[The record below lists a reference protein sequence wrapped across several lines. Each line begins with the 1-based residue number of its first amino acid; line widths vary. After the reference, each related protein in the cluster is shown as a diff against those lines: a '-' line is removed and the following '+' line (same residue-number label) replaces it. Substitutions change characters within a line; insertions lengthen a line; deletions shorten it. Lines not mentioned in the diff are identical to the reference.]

1 MRIPTGW
8 CGRLGC
14 MTLLLAACA
23 EVTNPPTTV
32 TVGRV
37 LISGNA
43 TTLQVGQSVQLTA
56 TVRSTRDSLLSD
68 RPVTWS
74 SRTER
79 VAAVTA
85 TGLVTAL
92 DTGSTVIAASSGGVV
107 GAFTLN
113 VVPIPVASLELVP
126 SSVTL
131 VSGASHQLIA
141 TTRSATG
148 AILEGRVVTWSSLES
163 GTASVSS
170 SGLVTG
176 VSPGATLVT
185 ARSEGVSAV
194 ASVAVSEVSVATVS
208 VSPSADTVDIGES
221 TSFTAVARDAA
232 GNVLGARAMTW
243 TTLHP
248 GIASVSSSGVAT
260 GLAAGT
266 ARIEVMSEG
275 QSDTASVVVTQPP
288 SGWTTGPSM
297 SAARWH
303 FAFAVVN
310 GVAIAAG
317 GYDFATGGHRV
328 TVEALVLPNGT
339 WATRPNR
346 PSVQTSA
353 AVSVVGNQLYAVGG
367 TNSVTFVAE
376 TWSYE
381 PATDVWRPRA
391 PMPLGGRADAA
402 SATVNGIVYVAGGR
416 DGTAAPVNRL
426 ESLDPSTDS
435 AGTWLTRAPM
445 PTARREAAG
454 AELGGLFYVAG
465 GAVAGDG
472 VTGAL
477 EAYNPATNAWLT
489 LAPMP
494 TPRRDLVLVAIGGAL
509 YAVGGNNGA
518 HLNTV
523 EKYDPAQNTWTS
535 AAPMPTARTGARG
548 VVYNGKLYVLGGY
561 TEANTGSVALEVFT
575 P

>member
-1 MRIPTGW
+1 MRIATSWSGT
-8 CGRLGC
+8 LGC
-14 MTLLLAACA
+14 VTLLLVACA
-23 EVTNPPTTV
+23 EVTNPPTSV

-37 LISGNA
+37 LISGSAA
-43 TTLQVGQSVQLTA
+43 TLKVGQSVQLTA
-56 TVRSTRDSLLSD
+56 VVRSTRDSLLSD
-68 RPVTWS
+68 RPVSWS

-79 VAAVTA
+79 VASVTG

-92 DTGSTVIAASSGGVV
+92 DTGSTVIAASSGGVI
-107 GAFTLN
+107 GEFTLS
-113 VVPIPVASLELVP
+113 VVPIPVASLELAP
-126 SSVTL
+126 SSLTL
-131 VSGASHQLIA
+131 ISGATHQLIA

-148 AILEGRVVTWSSLES
+148 ALLEGRVITWSSLDS
-163 GTASVSS
+163 STARVSS

-194 ASVAVSEVSVATVS
+194 ASVAVSEVPVATVS
-208 VSPSADTVDIGES
+208 VSPSADTLDIGES
-221 TSFTAVARDAA
+221 TAFTAVARDAA
-232 GNVLGARAMTW
+232 GNVLSARAMTW

-248 GIASVSSSGVAT
+248 GIASVSPSGVVR
-260 GLAAGT
+260 GLAAGS

-275 QSDTASVVVTQPP
+275 QSDTAFVVVTQPP

-317 GYDFATGGHRV
+317 GYDFSTGGHRV
-328 TVEALVLPNGT
+328 TVEALPLPNGT

-346 PSVQTSA
+346 PGVQTSA

-367 TNSVTFVAE
+367 TNSVTFIAE

-381 PATDVWRPRA
+381 PATDIWRPRA

-402 SATVNGIVYVAGGR
+402 VATVNGIVYVVGGR
-416 DGTAAPVNRL
+416 DAAGPMNRL
-426 ESLDPSTDS
+426 ESFDPSTDS

-494 TPRRDLVLVAIGGAL
+494 TPRRDLVLVGIGGAL
-509 YAVGGNNGA
+509 YAVGGNNGG

-523 EKYDPAQNTWTS
+523 EKYDPAQNSWTS
-535 AAPMPTARTGARG
+535 AAPMPTARTGARA

-561 TEANTGSVALEVFT
+561 TETNTGSVVLEVFT